1 MGIILPSETS
11 VSPVELDQ
19 LRTASSPGP
28 VLILTH
34 DNPDPDSL
42 ASGKALAVLL
52 KQAWDIDSRL
62 VFSGLVL
69 RSENRMMLR
78 RLTPEWEHREVL
90 PSLKDFSAVALVD
103 TQPGAGNNRLVDL
116 DVPIIVFDHH
126 SPMRKSMDVVRFA
139 ALNPNIGSTTSLLYQ
154 YLEAARIEPDPALST
169 AMFYGIKSDTLS
181 LSRDASEA
189 DEVVYLKLLARI
201 DREELIRIE
210 QAGLPRE
217 YYRAFTR
224 SLQASKIYGS
234 VIIARLGKLDRP
246 DFGAE
251 VADLLIRLDG
261 IQVVLT
267 LGEHKDLLQ
276 ISVRTRLMGK
286 DAGLLIQQI
295 VPPLGTGGG
304 HGSVAGGQVP
314 LASEQQ
320 ERVMQEIEDRLLN
333 IMGESR
339 PGEPLLND

>member
-1 MGIILPSETS
+1 MGIILPSQTS
-11 VSPVELDQ
+11 VSSTELDN
-19 LRTASSPGP
+19 LRVTASPGP

-42 ASGKALAVLL
+42 ASGKALATLL
-52 KQAWDIDSRL
+52 RQAWDIPSLL
-62 VFSGLVL
+62 VYSGLVL

-116 DVPIIVFDHH
+116 DMPLIVFDHH
-126 SPMRKSMDVVRFA
+126 NPIRENMDAVRFA
-139 ALNPNIGSTTSLLYQ
+139 ALNPKMGSTTTLLYL
-154 YLEAARIEPDPALST
+154 YLEAAGIEPDSALST
-169 AMFYGIKSDTLS
+169 AMFYGVKSDTLS
-181 LSRDASEA
+181 LSRGTSEA

-201 DREELIRIE
+201 DRDELIRIE

-224 SLQASKIYGS
+224 SLQSSKIYGS
-234 VIIARLGKLDRP
+234 VIIARLGKLNRP

-261 IQVVLT
+261 TQAVLT
-267 LGEHKDLLQ
+267 LGEHNDILQ

-295 VPPLGTGGG
+295 VRPLGTGGG

-314 LASEQQ
+314 LTNEPLEQ
-320 ERVMQEIEDRLLN
+320 VMQDIEDRLLN
-333 IMGESR
+333 LMGESR